1 MMLGESQTLL
11 NAQIS
16 FLVSIIDRLELQRGL
31 TEIPQNTHIALVH
44 IPMQAYAHFLQP
56 ILRLILHNTNLDGDG
71 EPIEPRRPWEYWHP
85 LVNISIAHNECSIA
99 CPRDLA
105 MELFAPVISGLSP
118 ELQKNCSI
126 SREDYSAIVIGG
138 EGLEAGQRVLDLSS
152 PLALAKM

>member
-11 NAQIS
+11 NASIN
-16 FLVSIIDRLELQRGL
+16 FLVCSLSRLATYRRL
-31 TEIPQNTHIALVH
+31 TKCQNTHIALVH

-56 ILRLILHNTNLDGDG
+56 ISRLILHNTNLDCDG

-105 MELFAPVISGLSP
+105 EELFAPVISGLRP
-118 ELQKNCSI
+118 ELARGVSI
-126 SREDYSAIVIGG
+126 SKEDYSAIVIGG

>member
-16 FLVSIIDRLELQRGL
+16 FLVSNLGRFQSSRAL
-31 TEIPQNTHIALVH
+31 TKMIQNTHIALVH

-56 ILRLILHNTNLDGDG
+56 ISRLILHNTNLDGDG

-105 MELFAPVISGLSP
+105 VELFAPVIAGLKP
-118 ELQKNCSI
+118 ELQKGVSI
-126 SREDYSAIVIGG
+126 SKEDYSAIVIGG